1 MGGSSPGTTSVHTL
15 ATPPT
20 TSRLSIHPH
29 LGRKSPSARAQIPN
43 VVASSFVEM
52 APAAFACSATSCE
65 RARLSPRSRCPS
77 AHLVA
82 RGRLHPAP
90 LCLPVSA
97 PTSRSPD
104 FLGGQSSQLRTPT
117 PPPPPPPAKLGAV
130 ASRSQ
135 PGHETRGPPTAPHV
149 GPQAP
154 VRRGEAVV
162 TVSYKSPPPEA
173 QRHVLPSGRTMQT
186 SEDSVVR

>member
-20 TSRLSIHPH
+20 TSRPSIHPH

-65 RARLSPRSRCPS
+65 GARLSPRSRCPS
-77 AHLVA
+77 AHLEA
-82 RGRLHPAP
+82 RGGLHSAP

-117 PPPPPPPAKLGAV
+117 PPPPAKLGAV

-135 PGHETRGPPTAPHV
+135 PGQETRGPPTAPHV

-154 VRRGEAVV
+154 PDGERRLRL
-162 TVSYKSPPPEA
+162 SYKSPPPEA

-186 SEDSVVR
+186 SELSAER

>member
-117 PPPPPPPAKLGAV
+117 PPPHHPPLSWELWPRAPSLAMRPEDL
-130 ASRSQ
+130 R
-135 PGHETRGPPTAPHV
+135 PRPTW
-149 GPQAP
+149 GL
-154 VRRGEAVV
+154 R
-162 TVSYKSPPPEA
+162 
-173 QRHVLPSGRTMQT
+173 LPSDGER
-186 SEDSVVR
+186 RL